1 MMSTPTSKSHESL
14 RRLCLAAVFA
24 ALVFVA
30 TAYLPRIPTVNGYV
44 HLGDTLVFLCAS
56 LLPMPYA
63 VAASA
68 IGGGLAD
75 LLTGYAIWAPASF
88 IIKGATAFF
97 FTSRG
102 KKILC
107 AKNFIAIAIAAVI
120 CVGGYYVWAAIFISG
135 SWAAPVSELFPNL
148 MQTVVSGVLYVVIA
162 LVFDRVPALR
172 RYF

>member
-1 MMSTPTSKSHESL
+1 MSTKSRVSL
-14 RRLCLAAVFA
+14 RHLCQAAVFA

-88 IIKGATAFF
+88 IIKGLTAFF

-107 AKNFIAIAIAAVI
+107 AKNFVAIAIAAVI
-120 CVGGYYVWAAIFISG
+120 CVGGYYVWAALAISG
-135 SWAAPVSELFPNL
+135 NWVAPVSEMLPNL
-148 MQTVVSGVLYVVIA
+148 MQTVVSGVLYVVIS
-162 LVFDRVPALR
+162 LVLDHTPALR
-172 RYF
+172 KFFQA

>member
-1 MMSTPTSKSHESL
+1 MSTPTSKSHESL

>member
-1 MMSTPTSKSHESL
+1 MAKSHDSL
-14 RRLCLAAVFA
+14 RKMCLAAVFA

-56 LLPMPYA
+56 LLPTPYA
-63 VAASA
+63 VAAAA

-88 IIKGATAFF
+88 IIKGLTAFF
-97 FTSRG
+97 FTSNG

-107 AKNFIAIAIAAVI
+107 AKNWIAIAIAAVI
-120 CVGGYYVWAAIFISG
+120 CVVGYYVWAALFISG
-135 SWAAPVSELFPNL
+135 NWVAPVSEMLPNL
-148 MQTVVSGVLYVVIA
+148 MQTVVSGVLYA
-162 LVFDRVPALR
+162 LISLIFDRVPALR
-172 RYF
+172 RAFQH